1 MKEQADL
8 VRGLLR
14 KANSDLIAV
23 DATLAA
29 GANDAAAFHAQQAVE
44 KLLKAYL
51 ANEGI
56 EFPFTH
62 NLSRL
67 VELCSELDAAFQAL
81 IPVVEPLTP
90 YAVELRYD
98 SDFWPT
104 AQEASEARDFAIAA
118 REFVFAHIPPAL
130 AAGL

>member
-14 KANSDLIAV
+14 KASSDLLAV

-51 ANEGI
+51 AHKGA

-67 VELCSELDAAFQAL
+67 VDLCAEVDASFQAL
-81 IPVVEPLTP
+81 IPIVEPLTP

-98 SDFWPT
+98 TDFWPT
-104 AQEASEARDFAIAA
+104 GQEASEARDSAIAA
-118 REFVFAHIPPAL
+118 RNFVLAHIPPSL
-130 AAGL
+130 AAEI

>member
-14 KANSDLIAV
+14 KASSDLLAV

-51 ANEGI
+51 ASEGVD
-56 EFPFTH
+56 FPFTH
-62 NLSRL
+62 NLSKL
-67 VELCSELDAAFQAL
+67 VELCSEVDTAFQAL
-81 IPVVEPLTP
+81 IPIVEPLTP

-104 AQEASEARDFAIAA
+104 AQEASEARDFALAA
-118 REFVFAHIPPAL
+118 RDFVLAL
-130 AAGL
+130 LPTSLTTED